1 MERRYYTAQEV
12 ADIIGVSKTKAYG
25 IIRQLNAELK
35 ENGYIVVSGKVPMAY
50 FNQKCYG
57 AEQG

>member
-57 AEQG
+57 TE

>member
-50 FNQKCYG
+50 FNQKCYST
-57 AEQG
+57 E